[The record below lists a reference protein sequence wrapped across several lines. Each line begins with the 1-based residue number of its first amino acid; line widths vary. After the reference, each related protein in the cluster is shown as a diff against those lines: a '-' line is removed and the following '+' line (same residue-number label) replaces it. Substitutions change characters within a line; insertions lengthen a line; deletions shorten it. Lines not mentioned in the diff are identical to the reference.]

1 MQLFSGSIYIVDD
14 VAVVVARS
22 EQDELNLK
30 FALVEYLDGNHLI
43 PDSVLDDWGREI
55 KGAALYSWI
64 QENGLRFPRA
74 EIFGHR
80 PDGQPVQR
88 FLREIDLSARY
99 SCYAYL
105 ELNSDI
111 EDGILIRAIIRPDQT
126 LQQPKLEGI
135 PAPVPGLLSMADIQW
150 WEANPDQPGQIDQI
164 ISRLEDVE
172 PQSPRPGN

>member
-1 MQLFSGSIYIVDD
+1 MQLFSGSIHIFND

-22 EQDELNLK
+22 DQDELNLK
-30 FALVEYLDGNHLI
+30 FALVEYFDGNHLI

-64 QENGLRFPRA
+64 QENGLHFPRA

-99 SCYAYL
+99 PCYAYPK
-105 ELNSDI
+105 LNADI
-111 EDGILIRAIIRPDQT
+111 EDGILIRAIISPDQT
-126 LQQPKLEGI
+126 VRQPKLGGN
-135 PAPVPGLLSMADIQW
+135 PSPVPGLLSMADIQW

-164 ISRLEDVE
+164 IGRLEDVE